1 MSRVETL
8 DASTSALQSPGLR
21 GGWRGIVLGILFPR
35 RSSLAARLTAVVLGL
50 APLSGASSSFAQA
63 PPSVADKETARTLM
77 NAGDDRFEASDFAGA
92 LTAYQGADTIMHL
105 PMTGVA
111 LARAQAALGLLLEA
125 RDTALQVTHQPEQPG
140 ENTMYAEARVEARAL
155 ADTLVMRLPSLDL
168 QPSASPAGLVVSID
182 DVPLPPAALAIPRK
196 VNPGKHVVTA
206 RAPGFVSARVEVTV
220 AERAV
225 LPVALRLDLEA
236 PASPP
241 MATTGTPVTPPPVAP
256 PPRQKVSLLVYLGFG
271 IGGAPL
277 IVGAVTGGLSLS
289 KTSSLATRCD
299 AAKRCAAGSPGA
311 SDLAA
316 ATTLASISNITI
328 AVGVAGM
335 VTGIVGLVLSRGDRH
350 AVPKMAIAPVI
361 GPGTLGVAGAF

>member
-1 MSRVETL
+1 MG
-8 DASTSALQSPGLR
+8 PR
-21 GGWRGIVLGILFPR
+21 GTVVGILSPR

-50 APLSGASSSFAQA
+50 APLSGAGASFAQA

-77 NAGDDRFEASDFAGA
+77 NAGDDRFEARDFAGA

-125 RDTALQVTHQPEQPG
+125 RDTALQVVHQPEQPG
-140 ENTMYAEARVEARAL
+140 ENLMYAEARVEARAL
-155 ADTLVMRLPSLDL
+155 ADTLATRLPSLDL

-182 DVPLPPAALAIPRK
+182 DVPLPPAALVLPRK
-196 VNPGKHVVTA
+196 VNPGKHIVTA
-206 RAPGFVSARVEVTV
+206 RAPGFVGARVEITV

-225 LPVALRLDLEA
+225 LPVALQLDLEA

-241 MATTGTPVTPPPVAP
+241 MVTPVTPTPVTPPQ
-256 PPRQKVSLLVYLGFG
+256 REVSLLVYLGFG
-271 IGGAPL
+271 IGAAPL
-277 IVGAVTGGLSLS
+277 LVGAVTGGLSLS

-299 AAKRCAAGSPGA
+299 AAKRCAAGSAGA
-311 SDLAA
+311 SDLDAA
-316 ATTLASISNITI
+316 ATLANISNITL

-335 VTGIVGLVLSRGDRH
+335 VTGIVGLVLSREDKH
-350 AVPKMAIAPVI
+350 AVPTMAIAPVI
-361 GPGTLGVAGAF
+361 GPGTLGVAGVF